1 MVLTRVVLA
10 IQIPHRCAVWDLL
23 RDRVHR
29 VVLRAVLKDSAL
41 RVVALAAS
49 AVALATLQ
57 KHSSRYC

>member
-1 MVLTRVVLA
+1 MTRVVLA
-10 IQIPHRCAVWDLL
+10 IQIPHRCVVWVLL

-29 VVLRAVLKDSAL
+29 VLLRVVLKDRAL

-57 KHSSRYC
+57 KLSSRYC